1 MPIPT
6 RARSIKTASRAPHTS
21 PQHGE
26 ARSTAA
32 ADAKV
37 DSQSQNHPSLLPQP
51 QRESSVISHHRSHST
66 TTSGIPHPQTGSVA
80 TAVAQKV
87 GTRRPP
93 SLTARESDQRSA
105 STVKPSFNTYQ
116 QHYSPQ
122 KLRPLLEL
130 PPKKANP
137 RERSNADPREA
148 TYVSRLQDEL
158 LQLSLVHRRSAQ
170 TLNNFERDVKVKL
183 GLRTIELRQEQ
194 VAVAN
199 LEAEYQQ
206 KLDALALLNWLQD
219 EKAGTKERKVQDL
232 SFCINELATLSRE
245 GRLFEQVM
253 TEYSQWLAKAQRV
266 MARLSMNTMLLG
278 KADDDMLFLDPPETP
293 WRRGIDECS
302 TRLELCQKLL
312 MGLGDAEPDTG
323 IGIVLGRHQQL
334 ATVLLDKLR
343 TAQDIIDVVIA
354 FQEQFRSHALSAALN
369 IAAAEERNDQRK
381 GIWSMLEHD

>member
-1 MPIPT
+1 M
-6 RARSIKTASRAPHTS
+6 
-21 PQHGE
+21 
-26 ARSTAA
+26 
-32 ADAKV
+32 
-37 DSQSQNHPSLLPQP
+37 
-51 QRESSVISHHRSHST
+51 
-66 TTSGIPHPQTGSVA
+66 
-80 TAVAQKV
+80 
-87 GTRRPP
+87 
-93 SLTARESDQRSA
+93 
-105 STVKPSFNTYQ
+105 
-116 QHYSPQ
+116 
-122 KLRPLLEL
+122 
-130 PPKKANP
+130 
-137 RERSNADPREA
+137 
-148 TYVSRLQDEL
+148 
-158 LQLSLVHRRSAQ
+158 HRRSAQ